1 MNDLMFKLL
10 EEKDV
15 VEELI
20 KIDNEVMNTN
30 HDYDYYTELF
40 SFVLEQEME
49 NRVIA
54 HDTVFVTEG
63 DVFITLELLLKM
75 GSGATR
81 VIFINQGFVGMNKW
95 LVSKYIEITG
105 DKDVILDT
113 DVNYNKYIDK
123 GYKVIPIGEDAIVS
137 QVLED
142 FYDKE

>member
-1 MNDLMFKLL
+1 MNELLNKL
-10 EEKDV
+10 EEEREI

-30 HDYDYYTELF
+30 YDYDYYTTLF
-40 SFVLEQEME
+40 SFVLEQDLE
-49 NRVIA
+49 NRII
-54 HDTVFVTEG
+54 DQDIVFVTEG
-63 DVFITLELLLKM
+63 DVQITLQLLLKM
-75 GSGATR
+75 GVGATR

-105 DKDVILDT
+105 DSEVILDT

-123 GYKVIPIGEDAIVS
+123 GYKVIPIGEDAVVS

-142 FYDKE
+142 FYV

>member
-10 EEKDV
+10 EEKDI

-30 HDYDYYTELF
+30 YDYDYYTMLF
-40 SFVLEQEME
+40 SCVLEEEME
-49 NRVIA
+49 NRINDQDV
-54 HDTVFVTEG
+54 VFVTEG
-63 DVFITLELLLKM
+63 DVQNTLELLLKM
-75 GSGATR
+75 GVGATR

-95 LVSKYIEITG
+95 LVSKYSEITG
-105 DKDVILDT
+105 DDDVILDT

-123 GYKVIPIGEDAIVS
+123 GYKVIPIGEDAVVR

-142 FYDKE
+142 FYA

>member
-1 MNDLMFKLL
+1 MNELMIKLL
-10 EEKDV
+10 EEKDI

-30 HDYDYYTELF
+30 YDYDYYTELF

-49 NRVIA
+49 NRFV
-54 HDTVFVTEG
+54 DQGVVFVTEG
-63 DVFITLELLLKM
+63 DVFTTLELLLKM
-75 GSGATR
+75 GVGATR

-95 LVSKYIEITG
+95 LVSKYSEITG
-105 DKDVILDT
+105 DNEVILDT

-123 GYKVIPIGEDAIVS
+123 GYRVIPIGEDAIVD

-142 FYDKE
+142 FYG

>member
-1 MNDLMFKLL
+1 MNELMIKLL

-30 HDYDYYTELF
+30 YDYDYYTMLF
-40 SFVLEQEME
+40 SFVLEQDMK
-49 NRVIA
+49 NRVI
-54 HDTVFVTEG
+54 DQDIVFVTEG
-63 DVFITLELLLKM
+63 DVQITLELLLKM
-75 GSGATR
+75 GIGATR

-105 DKDVILDT
+105 DNEVILDT

-123 GYKVIPIGEDAIVS
+123 SYKVIPIGEDAIVD

-142 FYDKE
+142 FYA

>member
-1 MNDLMFKLL
+1 MNELMIKLL
-10 EEKDV
+10 EEKDI

-30 HDYDYYTELF
+30 YDYDYYTELF

-49 NRVIA
+49 NRFV
-54 HDTVFVTEG
+54 DQEVVFVTEG
-63 DVFITLELLLKM
+63 DVFTTLELLLKI
-75 GSGATR
+75 GVGATR

-95 LVSKYIEITG
+95 LVSKYSEITG
-105 DKDVILDT
+105 DNEVILDT

-123 GYKVIPIGEDAIVS
+123 GYRVIPIGEDAIVD

-142 FYDKE
+142 FYG